1 MEKSAA
7 GKVRAGLIV
16 GQTGRRFLV
25 VGANVYW
32 DPANLGVDAGEIV
45 DSCRAFYTHD
55 GVAYFRIED
64 ILVHAVGDRPTIT
77 EIHASLT
84 ARLVDV

>member
-16 GQTGRRFLV
+16 GQNGKRFLV

-32 DPANLGVDAGEIV
+32 DPANLGVDASEIV
-45 DSCRAFYTHD
+45 DSCRAFYTHE
-55 GVAYFRIED
+55 GVAYFRVED
-64 ILVHAVGDRPTIT
+64 IIAKVVGDRPIVE